1 MFRYR
6 LIRWKIRRYFKK
18 DENDRHIEHYIEH
31 CSLGDWL
38 VLYQMSRNMNKRFFA
53 DFISVLSKT
62 VNPHLFEECHEH
74 HHFIKDPRLEKVT
87 NICFIIVIN
96 YIQIDANEKQKKDS
110 ALDITFIDKDV
121 EDMKEN
127 KVIGP
132 KDLVDIMA

>member
-1 MFRYR
+1 M
-6 LIRWKIRRYFKK
+6 
-18 DENDRHIEHYIEH
+18 
-31 CSLGDWL
+31 
-38 VLYQMSRNMNKRFFA
+38 
-53 DFISVLSKT
+53 
-62 VNPHLFEECHEH
+62 
-74 HHFIKDPRLEKVT
+74 
-87 NICFIIVIN
+87 IVIN